1 MHDKTLALARLD
13 EAQAHIEALGRSAD
27 PGNFSASVAQGTEIA
42 RELLQILLV
51 SERKDFAADADLLT
65 LWKTLVKGQPHW
77 NTIRDNCRELVYY
90 QNCLDLGR
98 EDALPPQPEKMLL
111 HTLRHLYLYAR
122 SHTEQSQEDPS

>member
-1 MHDKTLALARLD
+1 MYDKTLALARLD
-13 EAQAHIEALGRSAD
+13 EAQARIEELGRNTAKRD
-27 PGNFSASVAQGTEIA
+27 FSASVQEGTTIA
-42 RELLQILLV
+42 RQLLQVLLA
-51 SERKDFAADADLLT
+51 SERKEFDPNADLLS

-90 QNCLDLGR
+90 QNCLEMGR

-122 SHTEQSQEDPS
+122 SHTEQSQEETL